1 MPLPRHLT
9 LSEDADSRLRSYL
22 RTELTNH
29 DAERRAWVDD
39 LSYFYSIYRAKP
51 DLTAKEGQV
60 KGLSKIIVP
69 LVAISVEALH
79 ARNMTTMFSLSQLT
93 SVRLS
98 PEWTD
103 IEDSVGEVVDHQLL
117 KVGKFRQ
124 TINDSTFE
132 ATLYGAGV
140 ARSSWYETK
149 RKAIRFNGD
158 EEEHYWT
165 VTRRGVDTDAIP
177 LANFLMPFGCTDPQT
192 SPWCGEEQTITPFE
206 LKQRI
211 ESGYYY
217 QDTDFDEVSTIW
229 KKLEMHYAQG
239 RNNQTSGQAF
249 KEAREREDNRQPIWP
264 RELKI
269 YHLWLDF
276 DVDDDGT
283 YESIVVDYHLESDLV
298 MSVRANWNQDFRRQY
313 RYTNHFRQPHKWTGI
328 GVAQM
333 ADQPQIEATT
343 IHRQRLDNAA
353 LANMRMLKV
362 KKLSGIS
369 RDEPIF
375 NGKLW
380 FVDSM
385 DDLEPFQFGEVYN
398 SAYQNEQAV
407 MILHQQRTGVNDLTL
422 GMDHVGTPGTA
433 ADVLARV
440 QEGKRKFDFSYAH
453 HREFAAELATD
464 CFASMVQF
472 GVSNVK
478 IFDRVPYKDR
488 VRQFFTSVSPQDL
501 RDYIVADLSIAGQ
514 NQNKMLDRANWTQ
527 LNQTLTQYFTALQAG
542 AQALGNPNLS
552 QHIAKASM
560 LAADEAMRQI
570 LESYDWRNIDRMLAN
585 IKNVL
590 GQNEQGSEQPPVDG
604 NPFQSSG
611 LPDLARI
618 ASQFQLSGVNPITET
633 TGGTGL

>member
-1 MPLPRHLT
+1 MPLPQHLK
-9 LSEDADSRLRSYL
+9 LSEDDDARLRSYL
-22 RTELTNH
+22 RDELVRH
-29 DAERRAWVDD
+29 DAERRTWVDD
-39 LSYFYSIYRAKP
+39 LSYYHTVYRAKP
-51 DLTAKEGQV
+51 DLTVPDGQV
-60 KGLSKIIVP
+60 KNLSRIIVP

-103 IEDSVGEVVDHQLL
+103 IEDSVGEVLDHQLL
-117 KVGKFRQ
+117 KVAKFRQ
-124 TINDSTFE
+124 TINDATFE
-132 ATLYGAGV
+132 ATLFGAGV
-140 ARSSWYETK
+140 ARSSWHEVK
-149 RKAIRFNGD
+149 RKAIRYNGD
-158 EEEHYWT
+158 VEETYWT
-165 VTRRGVDTDAIP
+165 VTRRGIDTDAIP
-177 LANFLMPFGCTDPQT
+177 LANFLMPFGSNDPQT
-192 SPWCGEEQTITPFE
+192 APWCGEEQIITPFE
-206 LKQRI
+206 FKRRI
-211 ESGYYY
+211 ESGYYD
-217 QDTDFDEVSTIW
+217 QSIDFDDVSSIW
-229 KKLEMHYAQG
+229 RKLETYFQQG
-239 RNNQTSGQAF
+239 RNSQTSGQAF
-249 KEAREREDNRQPIWP
+249 SQAREREDNRTPIWP
-264 RELKI
+264 KEFKV

-276 DVDDDGT
+276 DIDDDGVD
-283 YESIVVDYHLESDLV
+283 ESIIVDYHLEADLIL
-298 MSVRANWNQDFRRQY
+298 SVRANWNDDFRRQY
-313 RYTNHFRQPHKWTGI
+313 RYTNHFRLPHRWTGI
-328 GVAQM
+328 GVGHM

-362 KKLSGIS
+362 KRLSGIS
-369 RDEPIF
+369 RNEPIF
-375 NGKLW
+375 NGKIW
-380 FVDSM
+380 MVDDM
-385 DDLEPFQFGEVYN
+385 ADIEPFQFGEVYN

-453 HREFAAELATD
+453 HREFAADLATD
-464 CFASMVQF
+464 CFASLVQF

-478 IFDRVPYKDR
+478 IFQRVPYADK
-488 VRQFFTSVSPQDL
+488 VRQFFTTVTPQEL
-501 RDYIVADLSIAGQ
+501 RDFIIADVSIAGQ

-542 AQALGNPNLS
+542 AQALGDPKLL

-585 IKNVL
+585 IKNVI
-590 GQNEQGSEQPPVDG
+590 GQNQQQPSPDG
-604 NPFQSSG
+604 NPFGSG
-611 LPDLARI
+611 STDLARI
-618 ASQFQLSGVNPITET
+618 AAQFQLSGVNPIAET